1 MQATASPNP
10 ASRPADDI
18 AARADWLRLEQTP
31 GVGLLTARRLL
42 DRYGA
47 PRAIFAAAGVQ
58 APELLALVSATQA
71 QALAAAG
78 AADVTATQAVIL
90 DWLQEPQCQLLTL
103 NDAAYPPLLREI
115 ADAPLLLYV
124 IGRVEL
130 LARPAVAIVGS
141 RNASAQGR
149 ANAERYAAA
158 LSEAGLTIV
167 SGLALG
173 IDAAA
178 HAGGLRGEGA
188 TVAVIGTGADRI
200 YPSANRALAH
210 RIATE
215 GCIVSEFPLGTPPR
229 SDNFPRRNRIIS
241 GLARGVLVVEAAAKS
256 GSLTT
261 AHLALSQNRD
271 VYAMPGSI
279 HSALSKGCHRLIKE
293 GAKLVDSV
301 ADVLGELGWPG
312 DSDASAPAA
321 PDSGFVDVLLA
332 ALGDDPAAI
341 DTLAARLGQGAAEVQ
356 GQLLSL
362 EMARL
367 VERLPGGLFQRFR
380 G

>member
-1 MQATASPNP
+1 MQATDPPNP
-10 ASRPADDI
+10 PGRTADHS

-42 DRYGA
+42 DRFGA
-47 PRAIFAAAGVQ
+47 PRAIFAAA
-58 APELLALVSATQA
+58 AARMPELLALVNAA
-71 QALAAAG
+71 QARALAGAG
-78 AADVTATQAVIL
+78 AADVAARDAIA
-90 DWLQEPQCQLLTL
+90 DWLQGPDRQLLTL
-103 NDAAYPPLLREI
+103 HDPDYPPLLREI

-130 LARPAVAIVGS
+130 LARPALAIVGS
-141 RNASAQGR
+141 RNASAQGM

-158 LSEAGLTIV
+158 LSGAGLTIV

-178 HAGGLRGEGA
+178 HTGGLRGAGS
-188 TVAVIGTGADRI
+188 TVAVVGTGIDRV

-210 RIATE
+210 RIAVS
-215 GCIVSEFPLGTPPR
+215 GCIVSDYPLGTPPR

-241 GLARGVLVVEAAAKS
+241 GLARGVLVVEAAAGS

-279 HSALSKGCHRLIKE
+279 HATLAKGCHQLIKE

-301 ADVLGELGWPG
+301 ADVLGELRWPTG
-312 DSDASAPAA
+312 AVLPAV

-332 ALGDDPAAI
+332 ALGDDPAGI
-341 DTLAARLGQGAAEVQ
+341 DTLAARLGQDAAEIQ
-356 GQLLSL
+356 GQLLCL

-367 VERLPGGLFQRFR
+367 VERLPGGMFQRFR